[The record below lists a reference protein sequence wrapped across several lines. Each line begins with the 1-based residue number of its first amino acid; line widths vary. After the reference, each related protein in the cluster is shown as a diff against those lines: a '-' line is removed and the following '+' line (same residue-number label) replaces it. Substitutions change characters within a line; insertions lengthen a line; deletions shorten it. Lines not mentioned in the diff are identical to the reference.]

1 MRHSLIMLCTACLM
15 TVAAC
20 DQATS
25 PQLLPFGGRVTGGTP
40 TQLQIFPNAVQ
51 LTVGQSADLQTNAPL
66 SLIHQVQWLSSNP
79 NIAAVSASGRVT
91 GMFPGVATITA
102 RFAFDTTRSATA
114 LATVLG
120 VAGP

>member
-1 MRHSLIMLCTACLM
+1 MRHSMIALSIVCLM
-15 TVAAC
+15 TVVAC
-20 DQATS
+20 DEATS
-25 PQLLPFGGRVTGGTP
+25 PQLLPFGGRVTGTVTG
-40 TQLQIFPNAVQ
+40 QLQIFPSAVQ

-66 SLIHQVQWLSSNP
+66 SLINQVQWLSSNP
-79 NIAAVSASGRVT
+79 NIAAVSPSGRVT
-91 GMFPGVATITA
+91 GRFPGVATITA